1 MTATFLTSQSGSTT
15 DPRRPHVILVG
26 LPGAGKTTVG
36 SAVAERLGRS
46 FLDFDAEIAR
56 REGMQISQIF
66 GEKGEPYFRELERT
80 LTNELREM
88 GGMVLSPGGG
98 WVSDRDVVSLLR
110 PPGRMIYLKLRPET
124 ALKRLGPDRMSR
136 PLLTHPDPLSEL
148 KKLLDQRKKSYES
161 ADFVVDTEL
170 LDLER
175 VIRKVS
181 ELATSVV

>member
-1 MTATFLTSQSGSTT
+1 MTATFLTSQSGFTT

-36 SAVAERLGRS
+36 SAVAERLGRT

-56 REGMQISQIF
+56 REGMPISQIF
-66 GEKGEPYFRELERT
+66 GEKGEPYFREMERT
-80 LTNELREM
+80 LTLELKET

-98 WVSDRDVVSLLR
+98 WVSDQTVVALLR
-110 PPGRMIYLKLRPET
+110 PPARMIYLKSRPET

-136 PLLTHPDPLSEL
+136 PLLTRPDPLREL
-148 KKLLDQRKKSYES
+148 KMLLDQRRKSYEG

-170 LDLER
+170 LSLEG

>member
-1 MTATFLTSQSGSTT
+1 MTATFLTSQSGSIA
-15 DPRRPHVILVG
+15 DPRGPHVILVG

-36 SAVAERLGRS
+36 KAVAERLGRT

-56 REGMQISQIF
+56 REGMPVSQIF

-80 LTNELREM
+80 LTAELQGV

-98 WVSDRDVVSLLR
+98 WVTDEAVVALLR
-110 PPGRMIYLKLRPET
+110 PPARMIYLKARPET
-124 ALKRLGPDRMSR
+124 ALKRLGPERMSR
-136 PLLTHPDPLSEL
+136 PLLTRPDPLREI
-148 KKLLDQRKKSYES
+148 KTLLEQRKKSYEN